1 MRKHDYCL
9 KITSVILFAWTLVYP
24 LAPTLSYAQANDDR
38 PCNTELAKCFVS
50 DDGLPLAAFGEYGIP
65 VTPGAPRMAAI
76 YLRAAHG
83 GPFAHHW
90 LEVESSRGKVTIGFG
105 PAIIPFVDFGE
116 ISIRDE
122 EGNTQLVPAL
132 HLFSINYGYAKKPG
146 AGHLIGEPIW
156 LPMAEADALV
166 EKARHRRFFTPYIP
180 LFHDCRTFACV
191 AQASARGHST
201 LPCYLLF
208 KGYW

>member
-1 MRKHDYCL
+1 MRKPGYSLNITLALSCAWAFVCL
-9 KITSVILFAWTLVYP
+9 
-24 LAPTLSYAQANDDR
+24 LAPALARAQADNDR
-38 PCNTELAKCFVS
+38 PCDTEFANCFLS
-50 DDGLPLAAFGEYGIP
+50 GDGPPLVAIGGYIP
-65 VTPGAPRMAAI
+65 PVAPPAPRMATI

-105 PAIIPFVDFGE
+105 PAIIPFIDFGE
-116 ISIRDE
+116 ISLRDE
-122 EGNTQLVPAL
+122 QGNTQLVPAL

-146 AGHLIGEPIW
+146 AGRRIGEPIH
-156 LPMAEADALV
+156 LPMAQADALV

-180 LFHDCRTFACV
+180 IFHDCRTFACV
-191 AQASARGHST
+191 SQASARGKST
-201 LPCYLLF
+201 LPCYFLF